1 MSVEDILHTVGDT
14 GRYQKLILVLISFTF
29 VLQTLFGLVNV
40 FFTMTSDHYCRV
52 YSNQTYELDSPLKR
66 ATIPRTHHENQT
78 TWDSCHMYNMNE
90 SMIFDSYLANGTAS
104 NRSSFVAMG
113 VHPCDHSWVFDRSSV
128 SNTLVMEFN
137 LVCDRFWLQQLPKST
152 YAFAGIFGS
161 LIFGPLSDAYGRKP
175 TYFFTLIIAL
185 IFNLLMYL
193 ATTFSMFVICQF
205 LMGIVSPA
213 IYNIGHL
220 IVVEMVTTKTRPM
233 ALIVP
238 SLAHPICELLLAGMS
253 YAARSNWRIIQLV
266 VLLGCLLTIPY
277 YWILDE
283 SPRWLY
289 QQGRVEETEKLFE
302 KIAKWNKTTYQRQ
315 SFKSPDT
322 KEEEDNRTSPIS
334 ALTNLFVR
342 KELRCRTISISV
354 GWLSIGT
361 FYYGVGYNFNFITNN
376 TFTNLILGLVSISDV
391 IGYLLCWLM
400 LKYLPR
406 RWLLFSSIII
416 TALCWMVA
424 GMVGNEAVKISFV
437 VVAKMFAVIQYI
449 AFFAY
454 SAELYPTEVR
464 NASIGLGQTLA
475 YIGATVAPY
484 IFALMDIN
492 PLLPFIIISSLLVVG
507 GVMVLLLPETFNEE
521 LMDSI
526 DDITK
531 RREDDSVITK
541 KGTEGSRLLEERRH
555 PGQ

>member
-1 MSVEDILHTVGDT
+1 MSVEDILHTIGDT
-14 GRYQKLILVLISFTF
+14 GRYQKLMLALISYTV
-29 VLQTLFGLVNV
+29 VLQVLFGLVNV
-40 FFTMTSDHYCRV
+40 FFTMSTDHYCRV
-52 YSNQTYELDSPLKR
+52 NLNQTYELDSPLKR
-66 ATIPRTHHENQT
+66 ATIPRTHHGNQT
-78 TWDSCHMYNMNE
+78 TWDSCHMYNANE
-90 SMIFDSYLANGTAS
+90 SIIWNSNLASGSAS
-104 NRSSFVAMG
+104 NRSSFAAFG
-113 VHPCDHSWVFDRSSV
+113 VQPCDHGWVFDRSSV

-137 LVCDRFWLQQLPKST
+137 LVCDKAWLQQLPKST

-175 TYFFTLIIAL
+175 TFFFTLIIAF
-185 IFNLLMYL
+185 IFNVLMYL
-193 ATTFSMFVICQF
+193 STTFPMFVTCQF

-220 IVVEMVTTKTRPM
+220 IVVEMATTKSRPM

-253 YAARSNWRIIQLV
+253 YAVRSNWRIIQLV
-266 VLLGCLLTIPY
+266 VLLGCVLTIPY
-277 YWILDE
+277 YWITDE
-283 SPRWLY
+283 TPRWLY
-289 QQGRVEETEKLFE
+289 QQGRLEETEKLFE
-302 KIAKWNKTTYQRQ
+302 KIAKWNKRTYQRE
-315 SFKSPDT
+315 SLKSSNT
-322 KEEEDNRTSPIS
+322 KEEEDNSNSPIS

-342 KELRCRTISISV
+342 KELRCRTMSISV

-361 FYYGVGYNFNFITNN
+361 FYYGVGYNFNFISNN
-376 TFTNLILGLVSISDV
+376 TLTNLILGLISISDV

-406 RWLLFSSIII
+406 RWLLFSSMII

-424 GMVGNEAVKISFV
+424 GIVGNMAVKISFV
-437 VVAKMFAVIQYI
+437 VVAKMFAVIQYL

-507 GVMVLLLPETFNEE
+507 GVMVLLLPETFNED

-531 RREDDSVITK
+531 RREDDSIITNK
-541 KGTEGSRLLEERRH
+541 STEGSRLLEERRH